1 MEFHRWSINAA
12 AKRTRGDYETDV
24 PVIDEE
30 SLEIIER
37 SQIFI
42 EAAKQRLE
50 GNENT
55 DLGD

>member
-1 MEFHRWSINAA
+1 MEFHRWLINAA